1 MKSTHTTYP
10 VIILQKG
17 KEQAVKRFHP
27 WIFSG
32 AIKHKPAEVKAGDLI
47 YVADA
52 SGEII
57 GTGFFEPDSIA
68 VKLLA
73 FEQVTVDKDFFQKKL
88 QQAFALRQQLNLT
101 HNPQTTA
108 YRLVHSEG
116 DGLPGLI
123 IDVYGKTAVLQAQ
136 SVGMSL
142 NLELIASAIQEI
154 ADLQLDAIYNKS
166 AEAMQRMG
174 RQGFADGYLK
184 GSVSATAVSENKMQ
198 FAIDWEQGQKTG
210 FFIDQRE
217 NRLLLK
223 TLSGGKKVLNTFSYS
238 GGFSV
243 AALLGSAQQVVSVDS
258 SKKAIELCAHNIRLN
273 GFDTDTNPCLAVDA
287 KKYLEQ
293 MPEAQFDLIVLDPP
307 AFAKNHHNRHKG
319 LLGYRYINSEAIKKI
334 AKGGLLFTFSCSQ
347 AVDRQAFEAI
357 VMAASIDAGRR
368 VRVLY
373 HLSQPADHPVSIFHP
388 EGAYLKGLVVEVQ

>member
-1 MKSTHTTYP
+1 MKSTHTAYP
-10 VIILQKG
+10 VVILQKG

-32 AIKHKPAEVKAGDLI
+32 AIKHKPNEIKAGDLV

-52 SGEII
+52 SGKIM

-73 FEQVTVDKDFFQKKL
+73 FEQVLADKDFFREKIQE
-88 QQAFALRQQLNLT
+88 AFALRRQLNLT
-101 HNPQTTA
+101 HDPQTTA
-108 YRLVHSEG
+108 YRLIHSEG

-123 IDVYGKTAVLQAQ
+123 IDIYGKTAVLQAQ

-142 NLELIASAIQEI
+142 NLDLIAAALEGIK
-154 ADLQLDAIYNKS
+154 DLQLDAIYNKS
-166 AEAMQRMG
+166 AEALQRMG
-174 RQGFADGYLK
+174 QQGFADGYLK
-184 GSVSATAVSENKMQ
+184 GSNADATVFENNMK
-198 FAIDWEQGQKTG
+198 FTIDWEQGQKTG

-217 NRLLLK
+217 NRSLLK
-223 TLSGGKKVLNTFSYS
+223 TLSAGKNVLNTFSYS

-243 AALLGSAQQVVSVDS
+243 AALLGGAKKVVSVDS
-258 SKKAIELCAHNIRLN
+258 SKKAIELCAQNIRLN
-273 GFDTDTNPCLAVDA
+273 GFDLETNPCLAVDA

-293 MPEAQFDLIVLDPP
+293 MPDAEYDLIVLDPP

-319 LLGYRYINSEAIKKI
+319 LLGYRFINSEAIRKI

>member
-1 MKSTHTTYP
+1 MKSTQNAYP
-10 VIILQKG
+10 IVVLQKG
-17 KEQAVKRFHP
+17 KDLAVKRFHP

-32 AIKHKPAEVKAGDLI
+32 AIKHKPLEVKAGDLV

-52 SGEII
+52 SGQII
-57 GTGFFEPDSIA
+57 GTGFLEPDSIA

-88 QQAFALRQQLNLT
+88 QLAFSLRRQLNLT
-101 HNPQTTA
+101 HNPHTTA

-123 IDVYGKTAVLQAQ
+123 IDIYGKTAVLQAQ

-142 NLELIASAIQEI
+142 NLDLIAAALEGIK
-154 ADLQLDAIYNKS
+154 DLHLEAIYNKS
-166 AEAMQRMG
+166 AEALQRMG
-174 RQGFADGYLK
+174 QQGFADGYLK
-184 GSVSATAVSENKMQ
+184 GSVSANAVSENNMK
-198 FAIDWEQGQKTG
+198 FAVDWEQGQKTG

-223 TLSGGKKVLNTFSYS
+223 TLSTGKKVLNTFSYS

-243 AALLGSAQQVVSVDS
+243 AALLGGAQQVVSVDS
-258 SKKAIELCAHNIRLN
+258 SKKAIELCAQNIRLN
-273 GFDTDTNPCLAVDA
+273 GFDTEKNPCLAVDA

-319 LLGYRYINSEAIKKI
+319 LLGYRFINSEAIRKI
-334 AKGGLLFTFSCSQ
+334 TKGGLLFTFSCSQ

-357 VMAASIDAGRR
+357 VMAAAIDAGRQ

-388 EGAYLKGLVVEVQ
+388 EGAYLKGLVVEVH